1 MTSSPS
7 EVTWCDENIEGAM
20 LYVFWVFHTGH
31 LKSRIR
37 WGRGSGSRQFLRKNK
52 ERGTGKPPLVEETG
66 TVKDLLTCNWLNVTG
81 DERRDVGDNCMLVHV
96 QWAVLPVV
104 DFEMVTFHKEKFFFF
119 FASIGSNLTPKGN
132 HNCWEQ
138 FSFINL
144 GNWLTFIHPGKDLTI
159 HPWYVVTY
167 DSDHAMFIHRVC
179 YESKVRHQGR
189 DGDFFRETAE
199 EWWRKEEMEIS

>member
-20 LYVFWVFHTGH
+20 LYVFWVFHTGR

-66 TVKDLLTCNWLNVTG
+66 TVKDLLTCNWLNVTE
-81 DERRDVGDNCMLVHV
+81 DERRDVSDNCMLVHGRSPCGGFWDGHIS
-96 QWAVLPVV
+96 QGEIFL
-104 DFEMVTFHKEKFFFF
+104 FF
-119 FASIGSNLTPKGN
+119 FASIRSNLTPKGN

-159 HPWYVVTY
+159 HPWYIVTY
-167 DSDHAMFIHRVC
+167 DSDHAMV
-179 YESKVRHQGR
+179 YSQGVL
-189 DGDFFRETAE
+189 
-199 EWWRKEEMEIS
+199 WV